1 MQAQQI
7 KADKKERKGSE
18 YMPRGDNP
26 NSKKTLIEITKEHRF
41 KKGQKRTPESIAKQ
55 KATRAEKRTFR
66 ELVSIALSQV
76 MTDKTGNKITA
87 KEAISMKAVVDAV
100 KGDRFA
106 REFCRDTIGEKPVE
120 RVMVAEV
127 SQDVIDEVEKM
138 MEDDKPK
145 KSS

>member
-1 MQAQQI
+1 MPKNTEKFI
-7 KADKKERKGSE
+7 KSGE
-18 YMPRGDNP
+18 P
-26 NSKKTLIEITKEHRF
+26 TRF
-41 KKGQKRTPESIAKQ
+41 KKGCKRSPESIARQ
-55 KATRAEKRTFR
+55 KKTNAEKRTFR

-76 MTDKTGNKITA
+76 MTDKNGERISA
-87 KEAISMKAVVDAV
+87 KEAISIKAVVDAV

-106 REFCRDTIGEKPVE
+106 REFCRDTVGEKPVE
-120 RVMVAEV
+120 KVMMAEV